1 MKALSKK
8 GFQRG
13 KCHNLMNLTNQNL
26 RIACACLLC
35 DQLLLQLSSRF
46 HSGKWG
52 TACMHGAVGDD
63 GFAVG
68 LIRLLARGSVYLRL
82 GKRRSA
88 SLANS
93 S

>member
-8 GFQRG
+8 GFQRD

-46 HSGKWG
+46 HSGNRS
-52 TACMHGAVGDD
+52 CMHGAVGDD